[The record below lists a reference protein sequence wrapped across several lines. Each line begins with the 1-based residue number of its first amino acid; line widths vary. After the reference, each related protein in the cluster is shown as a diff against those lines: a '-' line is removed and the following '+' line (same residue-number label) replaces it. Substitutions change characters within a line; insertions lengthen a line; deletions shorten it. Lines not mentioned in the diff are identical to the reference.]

1 MTNPHDE
8 TDLIRYDH
16 SRAEGWMKWFHITQ
30 ASGQLVSERMVE
42 LAGIGA
48 GSRVVDLATGLGEP
62 ALTAASA
69 VGPSGHVLATDLS
82 PQMIG
87 FATKRAKELGL
98 CNVEFRIMDANAPDL
113 APATFD
119 AVLSRW
125 GLMFLAQL
133 DTTLARVH
141 RCLKPGGRLVA
152 VVWGDADG
160 APTNSL
166 AERVLRKSLGL
177 PPPAEGA
184 LTPFALRDHAALMER
199 TRKAGF
205 RNVSGEPIDVLVEF
219 ESTAQFVA
227 YRRDRASGISKH
239 LSQLSPQQQDA
250 AWNEVAT
257 AAESFVQADGTVR
270 MHNGAF
276 CMSAQR

>member
-1 MTNPHDE
+1 
-8 TDLIRYDH
+8 
-16 SRAEGWMKWFHITQ
+16 
-30 ASGQLVSERMVE
+30 
-42 LAGIGA
+42 
-48 GSRVVDLATGLGEP
+48 
-62 ALTAASA
+62 
-69 VGPSGHVLATDLS
+69 
-82 PQMIG
+82 
-87 FATKRAKELGL
+87 
-98 CNVEFRIMDANAPDL
+98 
-113 APATFD
+113 
-119 AVLSRW
+119 
-125 GLMFLAQL
+125 
-133 DTTLARVH
+133 
-141 RCLKPGGRLVA
+141 
-152 VVWGDADG
+152 ADG

-239 LSQLSPQQQDA
+239 LSQLSPQRQDA
-250 AWNEVAT
+250 AWDEVAT